1 MWLTLNS
8 NLSYQSSWI
17 TYLNYLYWFGNYGQL
32 WMKLCSTLYSNTIW
46 QAFLFPVICDCHT
59 SFYSTSLSLKYSFKS
74 LCLLSFVQIKSPV
87 VSGGVVGWGEW
98 LGPGGHDVGNTD
110 VLVSEEGNPPV
121 PGKAATGQ
129 LKVRG
134 NHKERLRR
142 WDHESRCVGE
152 YESKGQSQEWC
163 QGQEWVDEGQRL
175 ASHVS
180 DLRL

>member
-1 MWLTLNS
+1 M
-8 NLSYQSSWI
+8 
-17 TYLNYLYWFGNYGQL
+17 
-32 WMKLCSTLYSNTIW
+32 
-46 QAFLFPVICDCHT
+46 
-59 SFYSTSLSLKYSFKS
+59 
-74 LCLLSFVQIKSPV
+74 
-87 VSGGVVGWGEW
+87 
-98 LGPGGHDVGNTD
+98 GNTD

-134 NHKERLRR
+134 NHEERLRR

-152 YESKGQSQEWC
+152 YESKGQSHEC
-163 QGQEWVDEGQRL
+163 LDEGQRL

>member
-1 MWLTLNS
+1 MD
-8 NLSYQSSWI
+8 
-17 TYLNYLYWFGNYGQL
+17 NYGWSYVQHYIQTQFGRRSCFQL
-32 WMKLCSTLYSNTIW
+32 FVIAT
-46 QAFLFPVICDCHT
+46 QAFIPLH
-59 SFYSTSLSLKYSFKS
+59 YLLSTRFKS

-152 YESKGQSQEWC
+152 YERKGQSQEWC

>member
-1 MWLTLNS
+1 METMD
-8 NLSYQSSWI
+8 
-17 TYLNYLYWFGNYGQL
+17 NYGWSYVQHYIQTQL
-32 WMKLCSTLYSNTIW
+32 GRRSCFQLFVIPT
-46 QAFLFPVICDCHT
+46 QAFISLH
-59 SFYSTSLSLKYSFKS
+59 YLLSTRFKS

-110 VLVSEEGNPPV
+110 VPVSEEGNPPV

-134 NHKERLRR
+134 NHEERLRR